1 MKLSSIL
8 VVFILSVTIV
18 RGAWWAPILK
28 PVVVGFGAALAV
40 INIDIAPILDIH
52 LFEKKEEKS

>member
-8 VVFILSVTIV
+8 VVFILSMTIV
-18 RGAWWAPILK
+18 RGAWWVPILK

-40 INIDIAPILDIH
+40 INIDIAPILDIQ